1 MTPYYPESNVRMVKN
16 ICNLIYVLRSRLL
29 RVVPCVFYVKSDID
43 PLLGNCF
50 RMGEVTSVEQL
61 PLPKRTAK
69 TSTSE
74 SKQKNYQGSISSV
87 MT

>member
-43 PLLGNCF
+43 PAWKLFQDGRGHLS
-50 RMGEVTSVEQL
+50 RAIAI
-61 PLPKRTAK
+61 AK
-69 TSTSE
+69 THGQNFHFR
-74 SKQKNYQGSISSV
+74 K
-87 MT
+87 